1 MEYNIPI
8 KEDGLYN
15 AILMIMDPILNL
27 SNQERHTLVQVLKT
41 GYPYITTETREYLRE
56 VTGMNSF
63 NLNNNIKR
71 LKDKQ
76 ILVPVAKRVLAINE
90 NILLMVSEPR
100 LTINFVKADYDTR
113 GNSTTTYEQVP
124 SKEESGTG
132 HTGITK

>member
-15 AILMIMDPILNL
+15 AILLIMDPILNL

-41 GYPYITTETREYLRE
+41 GYPFITTETREYLRE
-56 VTGMNSF
+56 VTGMNTF

-100 LTINFVKADYDTR
+100 LTINFVKANDTR
-113 GNSTTTYEQVP
+113 ENSTGTNDQVSPKETT
-124 SKEESGTG
+124 GTG
-132 HTGITK
+132 HTGVTE

>member
-15 AILMIMDPILNL
+15 AILLIMDPILNL

-41 GYPYITTETREYLRE
+41 GYPYVTTETREYLRE
-56 VTGMNSF
+56 VTGMNTF

-76 ILVPVAKRVLAINE
+76 ILIPVAKRVLAINE

-100 LTINFVKADYDTR
+100 LTINFVKANDTR
-113 GNSTTTYEQVP
+113 ENSTGTNDQVSPEKTT
-124 SKEESGTG
+124 STG
-132 HTGITK
+132 HTRVTE

>member
-56 VTGMNSF
+56 VTGMNTF

-90 NILLMVSEPR
+90 NVLLMVSEPR
-100 LTINFVKADYDTR
+100 LTINFVKANDTR
-113 GNSTTTYEQVP
+113 GSNTAAYEQVSP
-124 SKEESGTG
+124 QEATSRG
-132 HTGITK
+132 HTGVTE

>member
-15 AILMIMDPILNL
+15 AILLIMDPILNL

-56 VTGMNSF
+56 VTGMNTF

-76 ILVPVAKRVLAINE
+76 ILIPVAKRVLAINE

-100 LTINFVKADYDTR
+100 LTINFVKANDTR
-113 GNSTTTYEQVP
+113 ENSTGTNDQVSPKETT
-124 SKEESGTG
+124 STG
-132 HTGITK
+132 HTGVTE

>member
-15 AILMIMDPILNL
+15 AILLIMDPILNL

-41 GYPYITTETREYLRE
+41 GYPFITTETREYLRE
-56 VTGMNSF
+56 VTGMNTF

-100 LTINFVKADYDTR
+100 LTINFVKANDTR
-113 GNSTTTYEQVP
+113 ENSTGANDQVP
-124 SKEESGTG
+124 SKEATGTG
-132 HTGITK
+132 HTGVTE

>member
-15 AILMIMDPILNL
+15 AILLIMDPILNL

-41 GYPYITTETREYLRE
+41 GYPYVTTETREYLRE
-56 VTGMNSF
+56 VTGMNTF

-76 ILVPVAKRVLAINE
+76 ILIPVAKRVIAINE

-100 LTINFVKADYDTR
+100 LTINFVKANDTR
-113 GNSTTTYEQVP
+113 ENSTGTNDQVSPEKTT
-124 SKEESGTG
+124 STG
-132 HTGITK
+132 HTRVTE

>member
-41 GYPYITTETREYLRE
+41 GYPFITTETREYLRQ
-56 VTGMNSF
+56 VTGMNTF

-76 ILVPVAKRVLAINE
+76 ILVPVAKRVLAIND

-100 LTINFVKADYDTR
+100 LTINFVKADDTR
-113 GNSTTTYEQVP
+113 GNNTTANEQVSP
-124 SKEESGTG
+124 QETTS
-132 HTGITK
+132 

>member
-15 AILMIMDPILNL
+15 AILLIMDPILNL

-41 GYPYITTETREYLRE
+41 GYPFITTETREYLRE
-56 VTGMNSF
+56 VTGMNTF

-100 LTINFVKADYDTR
+100 LTINFVKANDTR
-113 GNSTTTYEQVP
+113 ENSTGTNDQVSPEKTT
-124 SKEESGTG
+124 STG
-132 HTGITK
+132 HTGVTE

>member
-41 GYPYITTETREYLRE
+41 GYPYITTETREYLRQ
-56 VTGMNSF
+56 VTGMNTF

-76 ILVPVAKRVLAINE
+76 ILVPVAKRVLAVND
-90 NILLMVSEPR
+90 NILLMISEPR
-100 LTINFVKADYDTR
+100 LTINFVKANDTR
-113 GNSTTTYEQVP
+113 GNNTTADEQVSP
-124 SKEESGTG
+124 QETTS
-132 HTGITK
+132 